1 MALGSSL
8 GRNSWILG
16 MRVVTTLVLCL
27 LAVGLW
33 AVVSRQSDA
42 PVPASPSSESDDALP
57 SATGDWPAGAN
68 PARQLVTPPADHPI
82 SPHILVLEDEH
93 SAPLPGRTVVLWAE
107 AWSTKVQTDDS
118 GEALVPQDAPR
129 FVNVSVPVPLFL
141 TQPVTFE
148 VVPGGTTRVVVQAT
162 IDIIMGI
169 VHDPQGHAVEGVAV
183 CGSKL
188 AVVTAADGS
197 FCMPRYD
204 ESPSDGE
211 SLYCSKDGYQPLQ
224 AALIAWG
231 SRGVTLTLAPLAT
244 VDLSVRRISD
254 GTPVRRFF
262 AQRGHVEGDRV
273 QWSKKVYNN
282 GHDSI
287 QLADLLDGRN
297 TVRVWP
303 GTTAD
308 WGATSIDL
316 EVFAGMR
323 ALRARVDVPPSQHFE
338 VTVLDERGH
347 PIDDAFVALEEW
359 QGIGA
364 PPAEVVSDASRHRWR
379 ETNASLTDPD
389 GKTTLTGGADGSY
402 IRVEKAGY
410 CPARLRVS
418 RLANRS
424 AITLH
429 PLLRGSVVGTE
440 SVVRILRACNW
451 ASISIEFISTA
462 TTSSVATGWHEGG
475 NTAEVPP
482 GDYLVVAAGI
492 VQGDRSVL
500 RCSVGLGRFS
510 VDRTG
515 WTLNVDAMRNEW
527 LFGVVRAQVVCDSVP
542 VANKTIRL
550 KPMMPREGRPTSA
563 APVFVT
569 DEFGAACFV
578 ADAGQYSVVMTSDRQ
593 RSGTLS
599 VPGQGNEVSNAL
611 VVLR

>member
-1 MALGSSL
+1 
-8 GRNSWILG
+8 
-16 MRVVTTLVLCL
+16 
-27 LAVGLW
+27 
-33 AVVSRQSDA
+33 
-42 PVPASPSSESDDALP
+42 
-57 SATGDWPAGAN
+57 
-68 PARQLVTPPADHPI
+68 
-82 SPHILVLEDEH
+82 
-93 SAPLPGRTVVLWAE
+93 
-107 AWSTKVQTDDS
+107 
-118 GEALVPQDAPR
+118 
-129 FVNVSVPVPLFL
+129 VPVPLFL

-148 VVPGGTTRVVVQAT
+148 VVPGGTTRVVVQAA
-162 IDIIMGI
+162 IDTIMGV

-204 ESPSDGE
+204 ESPSEGE
-211 SLYCSKDGYQPLQ
+211 SLYCSKDGYQSLQ

-244 VDLSVRRISD
+244 VDLSVRRASD
-254 GTPVRRFF
+254 GTPIRRFF
-262 AQRGHVEGDRV
+262 AQRGHIEGDRI

-287 QLADLLDGRN
+287 LLADLMDGRN
-297 TVRVWP
+297 TIRVWP

-323 ALRARVDVPPSQHFE
+323 ALQARVDAPPSQHFE
-338 VTVLDERGH
+338 VTVLDEQGS

-364 PPAEVVSDASRHRWR
+364 PPADVVSDASRHRWR
-379 ETNASLTDPD
+379 ETNSSLTGPD
-389 GKTTLTGGADGSY
+389 GNTTLSGRADGSH

-410 CPARLRVS
+410 CPARLLVS
-418 RLANRS
+418 RLPNRS
-424 AITLH
+424 AITLY

-440 SVVRILRACNW
+440 SVVRILRACDW
-451 ASISIEFISTA
+451 ANISIEFVSTA
-462 TTSSVATGWHEGG
+462 TKSVVATGWHEGG
-475 NTAEVPP
+475 STAELPP

-492 VQGDRSVL
+492 VKADRSVL

-515 WTLNVDAMRNEW
+515 WTLNVDGMRNEW
-527 LFGVVRAQVVCDSVP
+527 LFGVVRAKVVCGSVP
-542 VANKTIRL
+542 VANKMIRL
-550 KPMMPREGRPTSA
+550 KPTTPREGSSTSA

-578 ADAGQYSVVMTSDRQ
+578 ADAGQYSVVVTSDRQ

-599 VPGQGNEVSNAL
+599 VPGQGDEVSNAL